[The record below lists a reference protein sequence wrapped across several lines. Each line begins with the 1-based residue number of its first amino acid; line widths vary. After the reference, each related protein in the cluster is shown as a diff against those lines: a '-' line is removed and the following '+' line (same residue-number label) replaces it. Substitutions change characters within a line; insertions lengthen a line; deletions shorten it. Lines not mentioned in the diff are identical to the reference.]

1 MTLGAEIT
9 IRKKHLLY
17 VAFLINISDN
27 NNEVR
32 MLLVGKTGV
41 GKSTTGNTILGYSA
55 FHSSVSAAS
64 ITAKTQYNETLRF
77 GKRIVVVD
85 TPGYFDTKRSE
96 KEILKEL
103 TKWYSLVS
111 PGIHAIVLVV
121 QVGRFTDEDRKTV
134 DFFMRIFGDELK
146 DFLVIVF
153 TGKDRL
159 EHVNMTIDDFVKT
172 IDKSSNLRKLIDES
186 KGRYMAIGY
195 DGEAKKHEEE
205 VKHLLSMI
213 DGIKGKD
220 GRNYYSNEVFKH
232 VQKVLEGLEEKIKE
246 ELKRD
251 KSHMHPQDLIPVFQ
265 NIRSVT
271 RAKISNDEFEEDF
284 WTMLMSVVCN
294 GLLTLVKV
302 FIVGGIGPTKFIQYT
317 KKLIDLLLKF
327 L

>member
-27 NNEVR
+27 NNEIR

-41 GKSTTGNTILGYSA
+41 GKSTTGNTILGYPA
-55 FHSSVSAAS
+55 FNSSVSAAS

-77 GKRIVVVD
+77 CKRIVVVD

-134 DFFMRIFGDELK
+134 DFFMRIFGDKLK

-159 EHVNMTIDDFVKT
+159 EHDNMTIDDFVKT
-172 IDKSSNLRKLIDES
+172 IDKSSNLRKLNNES

-195 DGEAKKHEEE
+195 EGEAKKREEE

-213 DGIKGKD
+213 DGIKGK
-220 GRNYYSNEVFKH
+220 NYYSNEVFKH
-232 VQKVLEGLEEKIKE
+232 VQKVLEGLEEKIEE

-271 RAKISNDEFEEDF
+271 RAKIYNDEFEEEDF

-294 GLLTLVKV
+294 GLSKLVDV
-302 FIVGGIGPTKFIQYT
+302 FIVGGIGSIQYI
-317 KKLIDLLLKF
+317 KKLIDLLLEF
-327 L
+327 S

>member
-1 MTLGAEIT
+1 MTLGVEIT

-32 MLLVGKTGV
+32 MLLVGKTGA

-121 QVGRFTDEDRKTV
+121 HVGRVTDEDRKTV

-153 TGKDRL
+153 TGKYRL
-159 EHVNMTIDDFVKT
+159 EQDNKTIDDFVKT
-172 IDKSSNLRKLIDES
+172 IDKSSNLRKLINES

-195 DGEAKKHEEE
+195 EGEVKKREEE

-220 GRNYYSNEVFKH
+220 GRNYYSNAVFKH

-246 ELKRD
+246 ELKGD
-251 KSHMHPQDLIPVFQ
+251 KSLMHPQDLIPLFP

-271 RAKISNDEFEEDF
+271 RAKIYNDEFEEEDI
-284 WTMLMSVVCN
+284 WTMLLSVVCYK
-294 GLLTLVKV
+294 LLKLVNL
-302 FIVGGIGPTKFIQYT
+302 FIEGIEPTKCIQYI
-317 KKLIDLLLKF
+317 KQFIDLLPVF
-327 L
+327 S

>member
-121 QVGRFTDEDRKTV
+121 HVGRITDEDRKTV

-159 EHVNMTIDDFVKT
+159 EQDNKTIDDFVKT
-172 IDKSSNLRKLIDES
+172 IDKSSNLRKLINES

-195 DGEAKKHEEE
+195 EGEVKKREEE

-220 GRNYYSNEVFKH
+220 GRNYYLNTV
-232 VQKVLEGLEEKIKE
+232 
-246 ELKRD
+246 
-251 KSHMHPQDLIPVFQ
+251 
-265 NIRSVT
+265 
-271 RAKISNDEFEEDF
+271 
-284 WTMLMSVVCN
+284 
-294 GLLTLVKV
+294 
-302 FIVGGIGPTKFIQYT
+302 
-317 KKLIDLLLKF
+317 
-327 L
+327 

>member
-27 NNEVR
+27 NNEIR

-41 GKSTTGNTILGYSA
+41 GKSTTGNTILGYPA
-55 FHSSVSAAS
+55 FNSSVSAAS

-77 GKRIVVVD
+77 CKRIVVVD

-159 EHVNMTIDDFVKT
+159 EQDNKTIDDFVKT
-172 IDKSSNLRKLIDES
+172 IDKSSNFRKLINES

-195 DGEAKKHEEE
+195 EGEVKKREEE

-220 GRNYYSNEVFKH
+220 GRNYYSNEVFER
-232 VQKVLEGLEEKIKE
+232 VQNALEEEERKRKE
-246 ELKRD
+246 ELRNEEKRY
-251 KSHMHPQDLIPVFQ
+251 SMREITELLQAARSETRTNIVNSNIQEGFLTNLISIEG
-265 NIRSVT
+265 NGILAIGGLVT
-271 RAKISNDEFEEDF
+271 
-284 WTMLMSVVCN
+284 
-294 GLLTLVKV
+294 
-302 FIVGGIGPTKFIQYT
+302 GGIGAVASFSGR
-317 KKLIDLLLKF
+317 LIGWLF
-327 L
+327 S